1 MMEPTML
8 IFLSVRFPIISALT
22 FQVQGNDSN
31 LVCQLWQSNFFF
43 LITYYT
49 LFLRLKKYQM
59 WSILIKEV
67 KSLTKITIDYVNLLG
82 ITYKNLN
89 ETIFTCK

>member
-1 MMEPTML
+1 
-8 IFLSVRFPIISALT
+8 
-22 FQVQGNDSN
+22 
-31 LVCQLWQSNFFF
+31 
-43 LITYYT
+43 
-49 LFLRLKKYQM
+49 M

-82 ITYKNLN
+82 VTYKNLN